1 MAAASMKG
9 VSFTGSYEVGVEV
22 KEKKFKSSEGL
33 ACKNELKGRK
43 VLLREQSG
51 SFASWN
57 PKTQSCSS
65 ITAQS
70 SIYIPRTNRWW
81 EKSMKPNMIE
91 ITSVQDLVDSLRSA
105 GDKLVVVGFYS
116 PSCGGCKTLHPKI
129 YKFKKALENHGT
141 ERCSLGPAKGLEESE
156 LRSLASNKE
165 IQYNYPLRPH
175 EDEDLAL
182 SNSSFSDSLVRG
194 I

>member
-65 ITAQS
+65 ITV
-70 SIYIPRTNRWW
+70 IF
-81 EKSMKPNMIE
+81 
-91 ITSVQDLVDSLRSA
+91 LVL
-105 GDKLVVVGFYS
+105 FM
-116 PSCGGCKTLHPKI
+116 CFTLH
-129 YKFKKALENHGT
+129 G
-141 ERCSLGPAKGLEESE
+141 E
-156 LRSLASNKE
+156 LFQQQVFVL
-165 IQYNYPLRPH
+165 
-175 EDEDLAL
+175 
-182 SNSSFSDSLVRG
+182 FFLV
-194 I
+194 